1 MAPRAVSWMKVN
13 GQDIHADRQPGVTS
27 NRWKRLAWWLAVGVP
42 VILALGTVL
51 SEKLHFADID
61 QHYDVSSMCLRWS
74 GAFLVTVGLAM
85 AVMAIG
91 RGRRASEEVK
101 QAAVDSDR
109 QAHLGQAYETRLRSA
124 WMIIVAMGISAL
136 GAGIV
141 WLSARR

>member
-1 MAPRAVSWMKVN
+1 MKVN

-61 QHYDVSSMCLRWS
+61 QHYDVSSICLRWS

-101 QAAVDSDR
+101 EAAVDSDR
-109 QAHLGQAYETRLRSA
+109 QAQLRQAYEMRLRSA
-124 WMIIVAMGISAL
+124 WMIVVAMGISAL

-141 WLSARR
+141 WLLARR

>member
-1 MAPRAVSWMKVN
+1 MKVN

-61 QHYDVSSMCLRWS
+61 QHYDVSSICLRWS
-74 GAFLVTVGLAM
+74 GAFLITVGVAM

-91 RGRRASEEVK
+91 RGRQALGEV
-101 QAAVDSDR
+101 QEGSADGDR
-109 QAHLGQAYETRLRSA
+109 QAQLRQAYEMRLRSA
-124 WMIIVAMGISAL
+124 WMIVVAMGISAL

-141 WLSARR
+141 WLLARR

>member
-1 MAPRAVSWMKVN
+1 MKVN

-61 QHYDVSSMCLRWS
+61 QHYDVSSICLRWS

-101 QAAVDSDR
+101 EAAVDSDR
-109 QAHLGQAYETRLRSA
+109 RAHLGQAYETRLRSA